1 MAERLGSKRGGY
13 AGSKP
18 ITISYNL
25 IDGYRVLKK
34 PESPQLTKI
43 NRERNK
49 YSRII
54 RKNRT
59 ALLGDAKGEERKK
72 IERWINQQTYGTKLK
87 KGVEVEK
94 PKVKD
99 VNVSALIKE
108 NQEAYKARKPLD
120 AEAKKLRK
128 NEDYSDKIVSDA
140 IRYSQKQKLGYTY
153 INNQRVYIS
162 QIQELKKLSVVNG
175 SIKEVVYGYKLP
187 SDIFKGQSN
196 NKAQFK
202 AQISNKH
209 FENVVKTRD
218 ITKRRGTTEAITFY
232 NDGQIYTDTNIKKL
246 FDEAQRKTGAR
257 IIFIN
262 NVAVSE
268 DAFIEK
274 NGVWYLEAYISPNSL
289 GLNVSFG
296 EQTTARVSF
305 EYNRNLTYTTFDL
318 ERKEA
323 KEKIRHIYKE
333 ITTIVSIGNNDE
345 KYTVHL
351 IIMSYSTIQQIF
363 QAQKIAYIS
372 GNKEKRFITITK
384 FKIMKSDYLEA
395 QKELKKL
402 NAKNSLLLTPEER
415 QRMEQLQA
423 IAKTDLVIECYDSEL
438 LTEEQATSLQN
449 KDEFIILSIGDLRGE
464 ADKLKNQLFVW
475 EVAIKSPRIG
485 EILGIFET
493 TGES

>member
-153 INNQRVYIS
+153 INNQRVYTS

-196 NKAQFK
+196 QTQFK

-209 FENVVKTRD
+209 FENVVRTND

-333 ITTIVSIGNNDE
+333 ITTIVSKGNNNE
-345 KYTVHL
+345 KYTYTVHL
-351 IIMSYSTIQQIF
+351 IIMNYSTIQQIF
-363 QAQKIAYIS
+363 QAQKIAYVS
-372 GNKEKRFITITK
+372 GEKRFISITK

-402 NAKNSLLLTPEER
+402 NAKNSLLLTPEEK

-423 IAKTDLVIECYDSEL
+423 IAKTDLVIECYESEL
-438 LTEEQATSLQN
+438 LTEEQATSLGN
-449 KDEFIILSIGDLRGE
+449 KDEFIILSIGELKGK
-464 ADKLKNQLFVW
+464 ADKLRNQLFAW
-475 EVAIKSPRIG
+475 GLDIKSPRIG
-485 EILGIFET
+485 ELLGIFET
-493 TGES
+493 TGESS

>member
-1 MAERLGSKRGGY
+1 MAERLGSKRGRY

-18 ITISYNL
+18 ITISYSL

-34 PESPQLTKI
+34 PESPELITI

-49 YSRII
+49 YSRTI
-54 RKNRT
+54 RKNKT
-59 ALLGDAKGEERKK
+59 ILLGDAKGEERKK

-140 IRYSQKQKLGYTY
+140 IRYSQKQKLRYTY
-153 INNQRVYIS
+153 INNQRVYTS

-175 SIKEVVYGYKLP
+175 SLKEVVYGYRLP

-196 NKAQFK
+196 QAQFK

-209 FENVVKTRD
+209 FENVVITKD
-218 ITKRRGTTEAITFY
+218 ITKRRGTTEAIIFH

-246 FDEAQRKTGAR
+246 FDEAQKKTGAR

-262 NVAVSE
+262 NVAISE

-274 NGVWYLEAYISPNSL
+274 NGVWYLEAYVAPNSL

-318 ERKEA
+318 EKKET

-333 ITTIVSIGNNDE
+333 ITTIVSIGNNNE

-351 IIMSYSTIQQIF
+351 IIMNYSTIQQIF

-372 GNKEKRFITITK
+372 GNKEKRFIAITK

-395 QKELKKL
+395 QRELKKL

-415 QRMEQLQA
+415 QTIAQLQA

-449 KDEFIILSIGDLRGE
+449 KDEFIILSIGELKGE
-464 ADKLKNQLFVW
+464 ADKLKNQLFAW
-475 EVAIKSPRIG
+475 EVAIKSPRSG

-493 TGES
+493 TGESP